1 MKKIVAGLL
10 IAGSMLTFG
19 CSGRNADFGIVDM
32 QKIENEAVFVKT
44 TKDEVSKRMEELQV
58 EMEKAM
64 EGKSTEEQQQII
76 GEYSA
81 KAQLLQSEAQN
92 KLKSSLDS
100 ALNQV
105 AKEKG
110 LEPLAAIIT
119 LQKADKPVIELA
131 EQYVDAAKEVKN
143 AKEAVRPPT
152 TLYIP

>member
-1 MKKIVAGLL
+1 MKKIVASLL
-10 IAGSMLTFG
+10 IAASMLTFG

-110 LEPLAAIIT
+110 LGAI
-119 LQKADKPVIELA
+119 LH
-131 EQYVDAAKEVKN
+131 
-143 AKEAVRPPT
+143 KEAVPQGGT
-152 TLYIP
+152 DVTQAVIDKMK

>member
-1 MKKIVAGLL
+1 MKKLLAGLL
-10 IAGSMLTFG
+10 ITTSMLTFG
-19 CSGRNADFGIVDM
+19 CSGRNAEFGTVDM

-44 TKDEVSKRMEELQV
+44 TKDEVTKRMEELQV

-64 EGKSTEEQQQII
+64 EGKSVEEQQKVM

-100 ALNQV
+100 ALHQV

-110 LEPLAAIIT
+110 LGAI
-119 LQKADKPVIELA
+119 LH
-131 EQYVDAAKEVKN
+131 
-143 AKEAVRPPT
+143 KEAVPQGGT
-152 TLYIP
+152 DVTQAVIDKMK

>member
-1 MKKIVAGLL
+1 MKKLLVGLL
-10 IAGSMLTFG
+10 ITTSMLTFG
-19 CSGRNADFGIVDM
+19 CSGRNAEFGTVDM

-44 TKDEVSKRMEELQV
+44 TKDEVTKRMEELQV

-64 EGKSTEEQQQII
+64 EGKSVEEQQKVM

-100 ALNQV
+100 ALHQV

-110 LEPLAAIIT
+110 LGAI
-119 LQKADKPVIELA
+119 LH
-131 EQYVDAAKEVKN
+131 
-143 AKEAVRPPT
+143 KEAVPQGGT
-152 TLYIP
+152 DVTQAVIDKMK

>member
-1 MKKIVAGLL
+1 MKKIIAGLL
-10 IAGSMLTFG
+10 IAGSMLTLG
-19 CSGRNADFGIVDM
+19 CSGRNAEFGIVDM

-44 TKDEVSKRMEELQV
+44 TKDEVSKRMEALQV
-58 EMEKAM
+58 ELEKAM
-64 EGKSTEEQQQII
+64 DGKSTEEQQQII

-110 LEPLAAIIT
+110 LGAI
-119 LQKADKPVIELA
+119 LH
-131 EQYVDAAKEVKN
+131 
-143 AKEAVRPPT
+143 KEAVPQGGT
-152 TLYIP
+152 DVTQAVIDKMK

>member
-1 MKKIVAGLL
+1 MKKVIAGLL

-19 CSGRNADFGIVDM
+19 CSGRNADFGTVDM
-32 QKIENEAVFVKT
+32 QRVENEAVFVKT
-44 TKDEVSKRMEELQV
+44 TKDEVTKRMEELQV

-64 EGKSTEEQQQII
+64 EGKTVEEQQKVM

-100 ALNQV
+100 ALHQV

-110 LEPLAAIIT
+110 LGAI
-119 LQKADKPVIELA
+119 LH
-131 EQYVDAAKEVKN
+131 
-143 AKEAVRPPT
+143 KEAVPQGGT
-152 TLYIP
+152 DVTQAVIDKMK